1 MNQRERVL
9 TAFRRKEPDR
19 VPRQMFLSPILES
32 ELREILGKKDLE
44 EHFRYDIRRFVGY
57 KPTRKRADFS
67 RYPSAEP
74 VPNYPGTDLTE
85 WGERWYG
92 GAIAPNTPMR
102 DFSSVKDVEEY
113 PFPDVGADYRYENL
127 EEEVKAIRDDGLP
140 VISRHEPGTF
150 EQLWGLRGLDRTL
163 ADLVMEPD
171 FLRTL
176 LERVSD
182 LKAQIAANY
191 AKVGVD
197 IVFTSDDLGAQD
209 KMMMNPDTW
218 RKYFKPCVAKIVR
231 AARQYNQDVLIAFHS
246 DGYIEPVISD
256 LIEVGIDI
264 LQAVQPECMD
274 PAKLKEK
281 YGSRLSF
288 WGTIGAQSTLAFGT
302 PQDVRREVKKRIE
315 TVGNGGGLLIAP
327 AHTVERPTPPENVI
341 AFFRAV
347 DDFGTYKPP

>member
-1 MNQRERVL
+1 MNSRERVL

-19 VPRQMFLSPILES
+19 IPRHIELSALLEGKLRQM
-32 ELREILGKKDLE
+32 LGVIDLAE
-44 EHFRYDIRRFVGY
+44 YFRYDIRDFAGY
-57 KPTRKRADFS
+57 RSTIKKGDFS
-67 RYPSAEP
+67 RYPSAKP
-74 VPNYPGTDLTE
+74 LPNFPGADLTE

-102 DFSSVKDVEEY
+102 DFSSVKDVEDY
-113 PFPDVGADYRYENL
+113 PFPDVGAEYRYDGL
-127 EEEVKAIRDDGLP
+127 EEEVRRIRDAGFP

-163 ADLVMEPD
+163 ADLITEPEY
-171 FLRTL
+171 LRPL

-191 AKVGVD
+191 ARVGVD

-209 KMMMNPDTW
+209 RIMMNPDTW
-218 RKYFKPCVAKIVR
+218 RKNFKPCVAKIVR
-231 AARQYNQDVLIAFHS
+231 AARRFNPDVLIAYHS
-246 DGYIEPVISD
+246 DGCIEPVIPD

-274 PAKLKEK
+274 TAKLKEK
-281 YGSRLSF
+281 YGGRLSF

-302 PQDVRREVKKRIE
+302 PDDVRREVKYRIE
-315 TVGNGGGLLIAP
+315 TVGKGGGLLIAP

-341 AFFRAV
+341 AFFKAI
-347 DDFGTYKPP
+347 DDYGMY